1 MLKRVHEFHCKV
13 AASVRALNRY
23 FESNRSSRGIA
34 ATALIIL
41 IVVIVVVA
49 AAGGYAYYVSVAPK
63 SSTTT
68 TTTSSSS
75 STTSSGST
83 SASSTASSSSTT
95 TPSSSLQLV
104 GSTRDLIG
112 NFTQMKLGIN
122 ATTSS
127 GTINATLSYFV
138 AGSGTNSSN
147 GVKLTWVNY
156 TFSGLVNGTTP
167 ESYSSI
173 IYYNSSWD
181 AVVVNFQGTNIT
193 EPLLLQS
200 EAEAATVYF
209 SVLFNYQS
217 SYINSTVISQLTKGT
232 TTKQTFGTVTMNV
245 TPYTASSLT
254 ENGTTVT
261 NFQVNIGSIPSTS
274 FSMVT
279 YLAGSFSGGTEGSG
293 SYSFDL
299 ISATQAS

>member
-1 MLKRVHEFHCKV
+1 LK
-13 AASVRALNRY
+13 RY
-23 FESNRSSRGIA
+23 FESNRASRGIA

-41 IVVIVVVA
+41 VVVIVVVA
-49 AAGGYAYYVSVAPK
+49 GAGGYAYYVSVAPK

-68 TTTSSSS
+68 TAMTSASS
-75 STTSSGST
+75 STTASGST
-83 SASSTASSSSTT
+83 TASSSASSASTSSAT
-95 TPSSSLQLV
+95 TSSSSLQLV
-104 GSTRDLIG
+104 ENIGDVIG
-112 NFTQMKLGIN
+112 NFTQMELGIN
-122 ATTSS
+122 ATSSS
-127 GTINATLSYFV
+127 GTTNATLSYFV

-167 ESYSSI
+167 ESYSYV

-181 AVVVNFQGTNIT
+181 AVAINAEGTNIT
-193 EPLLLQS
+193 DAADAFLVQT

-209 SVLFNYQS
+209 SILFNYQS
-217 SYINSTVISQLTKGT
+217 SYINSTIISQLTMGT
-232 TTKQTFGTVTMNV
+232 TTKQTFGMVTMNV

-279 YLAGSFSGGTEGSG
+279 YLAGSFSGGSAGSG

-299 ISATQAS
+299 ISATQPS